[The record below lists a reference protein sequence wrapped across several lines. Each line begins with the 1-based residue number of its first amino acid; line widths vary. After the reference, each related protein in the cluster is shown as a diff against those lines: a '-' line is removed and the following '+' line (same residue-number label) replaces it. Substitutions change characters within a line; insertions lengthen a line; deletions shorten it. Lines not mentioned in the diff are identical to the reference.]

1 MIDEKSLKNM
11 LDNPNYIQKHIYE
24 LIHKSTN
31 GEEIIVSPHTP
42 FSTLVEGMA
51 LAAAGT
57 ITGVRSILTS
67 KYPSLGLTNQE
78 LLAHVPDAAMMNIHS
93 TPVETKMVF
102 YINLNDFRSH
112 GYRPPNSNYIET
124 RLLTDTEV
132 VVLGTTFTLLNDVV
146 VRLYDT
152 TNVIHATQIN
162 NDNPISINNVSVVK
176 AGIVSFQDGGSWIAL
191 EVPIKQVKKHTVVST
206 ITSAEGYSRK
216 IILGSKYYY
225 SNVSFKNSDYPE
237 GRVLPK
243 SYTEEYIDPNV
254 PRVCIKVTGN
264 EVNYTIPDIYL
275 VNRNISGE
283 LIIDIYETEGKL
295 QLPLSKYSIDN
306 FKVSSPSKATTE
318 SGATIKNIMLLASSR
333 VMASGGS
340 NGMSLDE
347 IKSGIINNTLGNS
360 KVPIT
365 TKQIEQQGL
374 IDGFTIYLNTDI
386 VTDRVLIAEKSLTP
400 SDNPAIYTKPDIYF
414 NHTQIILSELTGSS
428 NVSMSGSYIVIK
440 GGTIFSNNNG
450 VIKVVCDAER
460 DKIHMLSGN
469 DKITYLKNNKL
480 FVSPYYYILDT
491 NNTSYSRSRVYDLDR
506 PEARDIKI
514 VEVNN
519 NDHMIQVN
527 TNQYGLIKTSSG
539 YTLKST
545 VVGNDAFASSDM
557 KKFHAQL
564 SLPVNNYSYV
574 HIPGTFNPNTGMFSF
589 DIETDHYVTEDDKLI
604 ITNGI
609 SDITDPAVE
618 LLSKA
623 RLTLFTTDNS
633 IKDINA
639 GVTKNVVTVPNLS
652 DVTEYTTEIIE
663 LKFGSR
669 IDYLWDRTYITYTDR
684 KYKRHEHDVPAT
696 YPENVYEVDGKTG
709 AIFKI
714 ENGVVT
720 HNLIHAA
727 GEVVRDDKGDVVLL
741 HKAGDPVLVDG
752 EPVID
757 IAAGV
762 VYNIDIMMIEYE
774 YYVSTQITQV
784 NYLKSVLDII
794 DAWVTQE
801 LPNINKRMLENT
813 KILYK
818 SFKDVSSVKA
828 LVNGEIV
835 MLPYSVS
842 PTVVLYTTNTEFTR
856 TERLVM
862 SRTIGRIIHK
872 HLDNLEINT
881 AEMNKEILEAL
892 GANISAVT
900 VKNIVP
906 GDVAGV
912 LKILDKNSRLALG
925 KKLVSINNELVPM
938 YDIDLKIHTT

>member
-1 MIDEKSLKNM
+1 
-11 LDNPNYIQKHIYE
+11 
-24 LIHKSTN
+24 
-31 GEEIIVSPHTP
+31 
-42 FSTLVEGMA
+42 
-51 LAAAGT
+51 
-57 ITGVRSILTS
+57 
-67 KYPSLGLTNQE
+67 
-78 LLAHVPDAAMMNIHS
+78 
-93 TPVETKMVF
+93 
-102 YINLNDFRSH
+102 
-112 GYRPPNSNYIET
+112 
-124 RLLTDTEV
+124 
-132 VVLGTTFTLLNDVV
+132 
-146 VRLYDT
+146 
-152 TNVIHATQIN
+152 
-162 NDNPISINNVSVVK
+162 
-176 AGIVSFQDGGSWIAL
+176 
-191 EVPIKQVKKHTVVST
+191 
-206 ITSAEGYSRK
+206 
-216 IILGSKYYY
+216 
-225 SNVSFKNSDYPE
+225 
-237 GRVLPK
+237 
-243 SYTEEYIDPNV
+243 
-254 PRVCIKVTGN
+254 
-264 EVNYTIPDIYL
+264 
-275 VNRNISGE
+275 
-283 LIIDIYETEGKL
+283 
-295 QLPLSKYSIDN
+295 
-306 FKVSSPSKATTE
+306 
-318 SGATIKNIMLLASSR
+318 
-333 VMASGGS
+333 MASGGS

-374 IDGFTIYLNTDI
+374 IDGFTIYINTDI

-491 NNTSYSRSRVYDLDR
+491 NNTSYSRSRVYDLNR

-639 GVTKNVVTVPNLS
+639 GVTKNVVTVPNVS

-828 LVNGEIV
+828 LVNDEIV